1 MRVHLINNGYAL
13 SAEFP
18 MTAFEMQ
25 DALDRLKY
33 PAGNSVVT
41 FRIYEFKNMNLPSEL
56 YEKDFSADIYR
67 FNLFAERLENL
78 EFTEMA
84 AFKSLLVENP
94 ESSFEDML
102 LMTYGLDSVMVYPC
116 GNCCELGETVIE
128 NDMISELESCSDE
141 ILELLDREKVGKLMC
156 EREGGQFID
165 GCYCLTSEYEKPD
178 INIEIR
184 RPDSCFFRLLI
195 AQIKQNGVPDYG
207 SARWISLPLA
217 IENQGIDFENMTC
230 VKSESSLPN
239 LCQNQL
245 QKEKIHELNELARSL
260 SELSYDD
267 FVKLKAVME
276 SEQIHEISGVVDCIG
291 RLDECEF
298 DRNISDSSEFGR
310 TYLLKNIHKNFD
322 FSAVE
327 DMNLYDFGQVILER
341 KQGEITSYGAI
352 SGRDQELYS
361 VMTVQ
366 PEQELSGDLDEDEN
380 CEMGMSL

>member
-1 MRVHLINNGYAL
+1 MRVNLINNGYAL

-33 PAGNSVVT
+33 PAGNSEVT

-67 FNLFAERLENL
+67 LNLFAERLENL
-78 EFTEMA
+78 EFTEIA
-84 AFKSLLVENP
+84 AFKSLLIENP

-116 GNCCELGETVIE
+116 GNCYELGETVIE
-128 NDMISELESCSDE
+128 NELISELESCSDE

-165 GCYCLTSEYEKPD
+165 GCYCLTSGYEKPE
-178 INIEIR
+178 INIEFG
-184 RPDSCFFRLLI
+184 RPENCFFRLLI
-195 AQIKQNGVPDYG
+195 APLKQDGVPDYG
-207 SARWISLPLA
+207 SAQWILLPFDE
-217 IENQGIDFENMTC
+217 ENQEVNFEKMTC

-239 LCQNQL
+239 LSKNQF
-245 QKEKIHELNELARSL
+245 QTKNIGELNELAKSI
-260 SELSYDD
+260 SELSHDD

-276 SEQIHEISGVVDCIG
+276 VENICEISDTLDCIG
-291 RLDECEF
+291 RLSEYQF
-298 DRNISDSSEFGR
+298 DRNIADSGEFGK
-310 TYLLKNIHKNFD
+310 TYLLKNLPADFD
-322 FSAVE
+322 SAILE
-327 DMNLYDFGQVILER
+327 NTDLCDFGERILAQ
-341 KQGEITSYGAI
+341 KNGIITSYGAV
-352 SGRDQELYS
+352 SGRGQELYS
-361 VMTVQ
+361 VLTVQ
-366 PEQELSGDLDEDEN
+366 PEQELDEDEN